1 MFSFKNALLGCLV
14 FTAGAVIMV
23 ALLSFASWQNFFYG
37 ISWGLVRYVFGVW
50 FIAFAFAATCR
61 IYQLIKSRQQK
72 VKS

>member
-23 ALLSFASWQNFFYG
+23 ALLSFASWQNFFAD
-37 ISWGLVRYVFGVW
+37 ISWGLIRYVAGVW
-50 FIAFAFAATCR
+50 VLAFAFAATCKL
-61 IYQLIKSRQQK
+61 YELIKSRQQK